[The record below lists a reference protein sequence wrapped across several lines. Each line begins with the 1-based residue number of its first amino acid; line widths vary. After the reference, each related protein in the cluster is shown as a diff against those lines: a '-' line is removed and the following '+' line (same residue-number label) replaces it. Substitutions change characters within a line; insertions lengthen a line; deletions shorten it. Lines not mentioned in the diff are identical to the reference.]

1 MKYLVMLFPAF
12 SLVVI
17 TACQTAKITY
27 TGEHIEVPFQTLNG
41 KIPLLR
47 VSINGKTAWMIVDT
61 GASVTVVNAAVAN
74 QYGFS
79 VAGNFSASKTEMASL
94 AGSTDLYATYSC
106 TISIGDLTIK
116 YAPKAQNMIS
126 LTSRIKEHEKI
137 TIVGILGSDV
147 LSKYK
152 MNINYAAQTITYP
165 ASKRPAD
172 TCP

>member
-17 TACQTAKITY
+17 TACQTAKVIY
-27 TGEHIEVPFQTLNG
+27 TGDRIEVPFQTLNG

-79 VAGNFSASKTEMASL
+79 VAGNFSASKTEMTSL
-94 AGSTDLYATYSC
+94 AGSADLYATYSC
-106 TISIGDLTIK
+106 NIRIGELDIR

-165 ASKRPAD
+165 QPHRPKEGGQ
-172 TCP
+172 